1 MCKLVTR
8 RAAPGFLVRRLT
20 VSANQDRLTE
30 YQFKGE
36 TESRGVP
43 VN

>member
-8 RAAPGFLVRRLT
+8 RADPGFLVRRLT

-30 YQFKGE
+30 CQFKGE